1 MHFFTPTLNT
11 VKLLINV
18 MKLPLTLSVL
28 FLAACTSEK
37 VQLANPVVQSLAVKS
52 VKNGP
57 QITYT
62 EYPASVKG
70 TVDLEIRPQISG
82 LLENI
87 YINEGAQVRKGQA
100 LFKINDLPFREAV
113 NTAQANLQAAKA
125 AALNSQIEVEKLTPL
140 VSAKVVSDFQLRSAR
155 AAYQIAVANLE
166 QAKAGLASAKIN
178 LGYTVIK
185 SPVDGF
191 VGRLPKKQGSVVGP
205 NDPVPLTQ
213 LSDTH
218 DVHVYFSLAES
229 DFISFNAKHPGKTV
243 SERIKKLPP
252 VSLMLSDGSVYAE
265 KGRIDMVD
273 GQFDN
278 QTGAIT
284 LRAKFPNY
292 NGLLKSGN
300 TGKIR
305 LSMQH
310 ENVILIPQSAT
321 VEVQDKVFVY
331 TVDAQNKVGRKPIG
345 IMTTSGADYLV
356 NNGLKS
362 GDRIVLEGI
371 DKLKDGDVIAP
382 TISNDH
388 AISTASR

>member
-1 MHFFTPTLNT
+1 MG
-11 VKLLINV
+11 V
-18 MKLPLTLSVL
+18 S
-28 FLAACTSEK
+28 
-37 VQLANPVVQSLAVKS
+37 
-52 VKNGP
+52 
-57 QITYT
+57 
-62 EYPASVKG
+62 
-70 TVDLEIRPQISG
+70 
-82 LLENI
+82 
-87 YINEGAQVRKGQA
+87 
-100 LFKINDLPFREAV
+100 
-113 NTAQANLQAAKA
+113 QANLQAAKA

-252 VSLMLSDGSVYAE
+252 VSLMLTDGSIYAE

-284 LRAKFPNY
+284 IRAKFPNH

-356 NNGLKS
+356 NNGLKP